1 MPYAAKFLSSDAV
14 KNTKRFIAKAQR
26 KLKGQH
32 ATLDIFLRVDDPYS
46 YLLIQAIEPFL
57 ARFNVKANF
66 HTVLERQ
73 PEMFPA
79 MEMWH
84 EYASRDAAFLA
95 KLYKLSFPSSASTN
109 THAVHKDP
117 AILEQVTAQLLEAES
132 KPDFIKQ
139 ALTIFKNVW
148 ETPQALANLTVA
160 QNENLNEQ
168 LDKKLQQNQELLKSK
183 GHYFGAMIHFEQE
196 WYWGLDRLDHLESR
210 LIKDGLAVNQNEK
223 VTFNLTYKSMCNQVD
238 DLDSTNIDSIG
249 INNTV
254 INSTAIDKTIPLT
267 LYWSARSPY
276 SYIGLE
282 RAVKLTQTYNIPL
295 IIKPILP
302 MMMRGLNVPQVKK
315 MYIFL
320 DTKREAQK
328 LGVDYG
334 FVADPL
340 GKAVERC
347 YSLLEYAR
355 NENKLQDFLLSFAR
369 AVNSQGISAETDKG
383 MKLIVERCGLDWH
396 TAKLALGSTNW
407 KTEVDTNLK
416 EMYQHGC
423 WGVPSFVYSNNVFWG
438 QDRIGIIE
446 QMILKQKRN
455 S

>member
-1 MPYAAKFLSSDAV
+1 MSNLIMPYAAKIISSDAI
-14 KNTKRFIAKAQR
+14 KNTKRFIAKTQR
-26 KLKGQH
+26 KLKRQP
-32 ATLDIFLRVDDPYS
+32 ATLDIFLRLDDPYS
-46 YLLIQAIEPFL
+46 YLLIQVIEPFL

-66 HTVLERQ
+66 YTVLERQ
-73 PEMFPA
+73 ADMFPA

-84 EYASRDAAFLA
+84 EYANHDAALLA
-95 KLYKLSFPSSASTN
+95 QLYQLPFIHSHSP
-109 THAVHKDP
+109 HKDRNL
-117 AILEQVTAQLLEAES
+117 LEQATAQLLEAES
-132 KPDFIKQ
+132 KPDFIKH

-148 ETPQALANLTVA
+148 ETPQVFNDLSLK
-160 QNENLNEQ
+160 QNTNLN
-168 LDKKLQQNQELLKSK
+168 KKLHKNQELLKSK

-210 LIKDGLAVNQNEK
+210 LIKDGLAINSNEK
-223 VTFNLTYKSMCNQVD
+223 VTFNLTYKNLCNQTVD
-238 DLDSTNIDSIG
+238 INSTG
-249 INNTV
+249 T
-254 INSTAIDKTIPLT
+254 NSTAIDKTIPLT

-276 SYIGLE
+276 SYLGLE
-282 RAVKLTQTYNIPL
+282 QAIKLTQHYNIPL

-328 LGVDYG
+328 LGLDYG

-355 NENKLQDFLLSFAR
+355 EENKLQDFLLSFAR
-369 AVNSQGISAETDKG
+369 AVNSQGISAATDKG
-383 MKLIVERCGLDWH
+383 MKLIVERCGLNWH
-396 TAKLALGSTNW
+396 TAQLALNSTHW
-407 KTEVDTNLK
+407 KAEVETNLK

-423 WGVPSFVYSNNVFWG
+423 WGVPSFVYNDTACWG

-446 QMILKQKRN
+446 QMILKQ
-455 S
+455 